1 MCPVVTRGLTS
12 SSLSLEAAWPR
23 LPPCKFHL
31 LNSELGPRGRGKP
44 HGATVIREALD
55 GPRFPGDWLVCLQ
68 EESPAALFR
77 SNGGRNSFPRVCDS
91 EALSASSS
99 PPERGFQPVPPR
111 PSPPPSEEGGVSVS
125 VRVACVCAHTR
136 VARECPPQPQA
147 PRRKLWVCLGQ
158 SVTADGVARA
168 SLSPAAPS
176 HPPALRAQASPPE
189 GAQVPGTFRPGSAFP
204 TGNDR
209 VSFSSPGHED
219 QHTAVSCFSNHM
231 SPSSLWFQE

>member
-23 LPPCKFHL
+23 LPPSWAPGVGASPTVRPSSGRPL
-31 LNSELGPRGRGKP
+31 MGPVSLGTGLSVSRKNHRPP
-44 HGATVIREALD
+44 
-55 GPRFPGDWLVCLQ
+55 
-68 EESPAALFR
+68 SSR

-147 PRRKLWVCLGQ
+147 PRHKLWVCLGQ

-219 QHTAVSCFSNHM
+219 QHAAVSCFSNHM